1 MTTKT
6 ETASAPAVKPRLLS
20 GLLLLFLLAMILANV
35 GGNMYGPLLPLYLE
49 QLNAGVGQIGLFFT
63 LSAII
68 PLALQILGGWVSDS
82 VGRLRAIAFGSVA
95 GICAYTVFI
104 LAPTWQWL
112 LLAAAFQS
120 VGGSLVAP
128 SFDAFIA
135 EHSSEANRAR
145 VFGITQALFTVV
157 SVIGPALGGW
167 LAQAYGFK
175 PMLMIAASL
184 YLIAALIRIGMARR
198 AARGE
203 EANAGKLSFSGLKV
217 NMRAVFGMA
226 IAGGL
231 VTWILLTDGVRDIAF
246 GLSGNL
252 LPLYCQE
259 IGGLSLRDIGL
270 LNSVFG
276 LFMMLSNIPG
286 GWLADKRGERAGI
299 ALGMLLVGVAVGL
312 IIYLPMTSV
321 WLYSPGW
328 ALFGLGIGIMSP
340 AYQSLISK
348 AFPKE
353 LRGTAFGLFS
363 TSIGLISLP
372 APWLGAQ
379 LWERLTPRLPFAV
392 SALLSFLVVIPIWV
406 KLRLPAK
413 TGSLENEPS

>member
-1 MTTKT
+1 MTL
-6 ETASAPAVKPRLLS
+6 EIEPVSAPSARPRLLS
-20 GLLLLFLLAMILANV
+20 GLLLIFLLAMILANL
-35 GGNMYGPLLPLYLE
+35 GGNMFGPILPLYLE
-49 QLNAGVGQIGLFFT
+49 QLNASVAQIGLFFT
-63 LSAII
+63 LSAVI

-95 GICAYTVFI
+95 GILSYTVFI

-120 VGGSLVAP
+120 VGVSLVAP

-135 EHSSEANRAR
+135 EHSSETNRAR
-145 VFGITQALFTVV
+145 VFGVTQALFTVV

-175 PMLMIAASL
+175 PMLMLAGSL
-184 YLIAALIRIGMARR
+184 YFIAALIRIGMARQ

-203 EANAGKLSFSGLKV
+203 EADAGRLSLAGLRG
-217 NMRAVFGMA
+217 NLRTVFGML

-231 VTWILLTDGVRDIAF
+231 VTWILVSDGVRDISF

-252 LPLYCQE
+252 LPIYCQN
-259 IGGLSLRDIGL
+259 IGGLSIRDIGL

-276 LFMMLSNIPG
+276 LFMLLANIPG
-286 GWLADKRGERAGI
+286 GWLADKRGERLGI
-299 ALGMLLVGVAVGL
+299 ALGMLLVGLSLGL

-321 WLYSPGW
+321 WLYSPAW
-328 ALFGLGIGIMSP
+328 AVFGVGIGIMSP

-348 AFPKE
+348 AFPKA

-363 TSIGLISLP
+363 TSLGLISLP

-379 LWERLTPRLPFAV
+379 LWERLTPRFPFAI
-392 SALLSFLVVIPIWV
+392 SALLSFLVIIPIWL
-406 KLRLPAK
+406 KLKLPAQTECSQK
-413 TGSLENEPS
+413 E